1 MNRYQIAIKNTS
13 DKETMYEF
21 PPTGNYKKVVKYMKY
36 CIDRRGIFYAKNIAL
51 GVINSAIVELCGNF
65 KTPIIMKT
73 ELDAHIFSIT
83 QSYGQ
88 VYSLESLPETMA
100 GSRVIC
106 YDFPSSLLPQWL
118 KPLLV
123 IFSSRT

>member
-13 DKETMYEF
+13 GKETIFEF
-21 PPTGNYKKVVKYMKY
+21 PPTGNHKKVVKYMKY
-36 CIDRRGIFYAKNIAL
+36 CIDKRGIFSARNISL
-51 GVINSAIVELCGNF
+51 GVVDTALVDLCSEF

-73 ELDAHIFSIT
+73 ESEAHILIIT
-83 QSYGQ
+83 QSYGE
-88 VYSLESLPETMA
+88 VYSLEKLPETMT

-106 YDFPSSLLPQWL
+106 YDFPSSLLPPRL

-123 IFSSRT
+123 IDSGRP